1 MLIIKLMKFNLSKL
15 TLFLILLMNLEIHA
29 QELFHEVSIGV
40 GPVSFRGD
48 YGEREDNETNL
59 GNTGFGISL
68 VHFLNFAYSPNSST
82 YFNEHFKLR
91 TQVLYQNSNL
101 EHFGTYA
108 EGTGEGAI
116 KLRAMKGEINSFEIG
131 TGLQWYYKGI
141 RDYERSL
148 DTFSPYAGL
157 GIGGNFSSPSH
168 ESTLGPLGSTS
179 TTFKTFLPDPSSG
192 EKDPI
197 SNGSE
202 TSLAL
207 NFQVGTQYRLTQN
220 SDLFIE
226 LRWHL
231 YSSDFVDGL
240 SPIGDQNESDDWSA
254 WLSLGYVYYF
264 DSF

>member
-1 MLIIKLMKFNLSKL
+1 MKTNLSKL
-15 TLFLILLMNLEIHA
+15 FLFLIFLMNSEVHS
-29 QELFHEVSIGV
+29 QELFQELGIGV

-48 YGEREDNETNL
+48 YGENQDNETNF

-68 VHFLNFAYSPNSST
+68 VHYLNFAYGPRGNS
-82 YFNEHFKLR
+82 YFNKHFKLR
-91 TQVLYQNSNL
+91 TQILYQNSNL

-108 EGTGEGAI
+108 DGTSEGAT
-116 KLRAMKGEINSFEIG
+116 KLRAMKGEVNSFEIG
-131 TGLQWYYKGI
+131 TGLQWYFKEI
-141 RDYERSL
+141 REYERNANI
-148 DTFSPYAGL
+148 FSPYAGL

-179 TTFKTFLPDPSSG
+179 TTFETFLPDPASG
-192 EKDPI
+192 EEDPI
-197 SNGSE
+197 SNDSE

-207 NFQVGTQYRLTQN
+207 NFQAGTQYRLTQN

-226 LRWHL
+226 LRWHF

-240 SPIGDQNESDDWSA
+240 APIGDQNKSDDWSA

-264 DSF
+264 ESF